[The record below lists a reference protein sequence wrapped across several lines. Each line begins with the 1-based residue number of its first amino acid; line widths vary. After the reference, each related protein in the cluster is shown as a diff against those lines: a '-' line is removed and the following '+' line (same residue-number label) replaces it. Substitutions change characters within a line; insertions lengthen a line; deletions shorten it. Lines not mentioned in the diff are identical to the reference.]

1 MPFNLREIAS
11 IAGMSG
17 LFRIVKPTRTG
28 VIIESLEEKPT
39 RGVAQ
44 ARQRISLLDEISIYT
59 TDADNTVP
67 LREVFKRIRQ
77 QFGDDLPVHPKS
89 SGAELASFMEEII
102 PEYDQERVY
111 TSDMKKVVTW
121 YEIVNKFVPYTE
133 EEEKKEEQASA
144 EEEPKTEETTAE
156 APAAAETATEA
167 PAAEAAANAPAA
179 KDEKK
184 K

>member
-17 LFRIVKPTRTG
+17 LFRIIKPTRNG

-44 ARQRISLLDEISIYT
+44 ARQRISLLEEISIYT
-59 TDADNTVP
+59 TNADNTIP
-67 LREVFKRIRQ
+67 LRDVFDRIRQ
-77 QFGDDLPVHPKS
+77 QYGEDLPVNPKS

-121 YEIVNKFVPYTE
+121 YTIVNKFVPYTE
-133 EEEKKEEQASA
+133 EEKKEEEAPA
-144 EEEPKTEETTAE
+144 EEERMEEETTD
-156 APAAAETATEA
+156 TAVAGNE
-167 PAAEAAANAPAA
+167 N
-179 KDEKK
+179 EK
-184 K
+184 

>member
-28 VIIESLEEKPT
+28 VIIESLEEQPT

-59 TDADNTVP
+59 TDADSTLA
-67 LREVFKRIRQ
+67 LREVFDRIRQ
-77 QFGDDLPVHPKS
+77 QFGDDLPVNPKS

-111 TSDMKKVVTW
+111 TSDIKKVVTW
-121 YEIVNKFVPYTE
+121 YAIVNKFVPYTE
-133 EEEKKEEQASA
+133 EEKKEEESAA
-144 EEEPKTEETTAE
+144 EEGKVEEETTETPE
-156 APAAAETATEA
+156 AKNKKEA
-167 PAAEAAANAPAA
+167 
-179 KDEKK
+179 
-184 K
+184 